1 MFVHRI
7 DEEERCSNYLRCNGG
22 WISERQ
28 ARLRQPVFS
37 FFRGSYNIGPRHP
50 SL

>member
-1 MFVHRI
+1 MFAHRI
-7 DEEERCSNYLRCNGG
+7 DEEEKCSNYLRCNG
-22 WISERQ
+22 
-28 ARLRQPVFS
+28 VFS